1 VYGPEARAVRS
12 RRTAPLRPRHALRN
26 RAQPHAERALS
37 PADADLANENAL
49 VALDCSWES
58 AGEKMFSLPGEH
70 RALPY
75 LVAANPV
82 NFGRP
87 MQLTTVEAF
96 AAALAILGELD
107 HAERIMAKFTW
118 GETFLELNEEPLRRY
133 AACEDSAEVVAIQQ
147 EYLDRG
153 VARLPGDLR
162 GQRPKRIP
170 VPNVSATSLLDKSL
184 VLHDDGIHRRR
195 RTHVHRD
202 GRHERPRIVRPRR
215 SHRRRAGRARVL
227 PGRVHAP
234 CTSEMVAF
242 QERVA
247 EFEDAGG
254 TLLGVSADSPF
265 SQGAF
270 REKHGIEFDLVSD
283 TAGDAIRAYGLEID
297 IADLGLYGVAN
308 RAVFVIDDDGEI
320 VYDWVSDDPTNEPDY
335 DAVLDA
341 VESA

>member
-147 EYLDRG
+147 EYLDR
-153 VARLPGDLR
+153 
-162 GQRPKRIP
+162 
-170 VPNVSATSLLDKSL
+170 
-184 VLHDDGIHRRR
+184 
-195 RTHVHRD
+195 
-202 GRHERPRIVRPRR
+202 E
-215 SHRRRAGRARVL
+215 
-227 PGRVHAP
+227 
-234 CTSEMVAF
+234 
-242 QERVA
+242 
-247 EFEDAGG
+247 
-254 TLLGVSADSPF
+254 
-265 SQGAF
+265 
-270 REKHGIEFDLVSD
+270 
-283 TAGDAIRAYGLEID
+283 
-297 IADLGLYGVAN
+297 
-308 RAVFVIDDDGEI
+308 
-320 VYDWVSDDPTNEPDY
+320 
-335 DAVLDA
+335 
-341 VESA
+341 